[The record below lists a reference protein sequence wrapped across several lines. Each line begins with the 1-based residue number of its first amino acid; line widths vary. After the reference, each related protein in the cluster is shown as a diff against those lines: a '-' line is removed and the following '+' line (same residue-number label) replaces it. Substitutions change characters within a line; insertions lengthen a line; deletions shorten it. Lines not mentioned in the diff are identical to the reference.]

1 MSAINITNARKEL
14 YNLVENVNL
23 YSEPTLIVSKK
34 GNAVLVSESDW
45 NAIQE
50 TVYLNSIPGMVESI
64 RTGLETSIED
74 CVPEEDVECKRM
86 YKIVYTKQA
95 VKDIKNLKSV
105 HLDEKAKILIDV
117 IRENPFQNPP
127 PFEALMGNLQ
137 GAYSRR
143 INIQHR
149 LVYEVCKNPVLI
161 DEVEYEGTIK
171 IIRMWTHY
179 DKIR

>member
-1 MSAINITNARKEL
+1 MITKNKWIITRRIIMSAINITNARKEL

-74 CVPEEDVECKRM
+74 CVPEEDVE
-86 YKIVYTKQA
+86 
-95 VKDIKNLKSV
+95 
-105 HLDEKAKILIDV
+105 
-117 IRENPFQNPP
+117 
-127 PFEALMGNLQ
+127 
-137 GAYSRR
+137 
-143 INIQHR
+143 
-149 LVYEVCKNPVLI
+149 
-161 DEVEYEGTIK
+161 
-171 IIRMWTHY
+171 W
-179 DKIR
+179 

>member
-1 MSAINITNARKEL
+1 MSAINITRKEL

-74 CVPEEDVECKRM
+74 CVPEEDVE
-86 YKIVYTKQA
+86 
-95 VKDIKNLKSV
+95 
-105 HLDEKAKILIDV
+105 
-117 IRENPFQNPP
+117 
-127 PFEALMGNLQ
+127 
-137 GAYSRR
+137 
-143 INIQHR
+143 
-149 LVYEVCKNPVLI
+149 
-161 DEVEYEGTIK
+161 
-171 IIRMWTHY
+171 W
-179 DKIR
+179 